1 MLGGGADAATVTQ
14 LREALLDPV
23 DLPPVATEDETDPWD
38 QRPGEPPGAYAAFLA
53 YLKLGPDRS
62 LEGAAERV
70 GLSKSRVRHLSSR
83 WEWGSRAASW
93 EVEAAR
99 RQFQALAR
107 EEQAALEQQLREA
120 RNLRQL
126 ARAELLNLAS
136 RSKVDK
142 KQVDEAVKGLS
153 PADVIS
159 LWQTGAAAERAMKQP
174 PARPGQSAE
183 LESRLEEVSGRVE
196 EAKRTDRELAE
207 VLNDVLA
214 FLKAAGLQQGSV
226 PEATRVLRLVLVG
239 EPPSGAEPTIAD
251 VAGDG
256 A

>member
-1 MLGGGADAATVTQ
+1 
-14 LREALLDPV
+14 
-23 DLPPVATEDETDPWD
+23 
-38 QRPGEPPGAYAAFLA
+38 
-53 YLKLGPDRS
+53 
-62 LEGAAERV
+62 
-70 GLSKSRVRHLSSR
+70 LSSR
-83 WEWGSRAASW
+83 WEWAIRAAAW

-99 RQFQALAR
+99 RQFQALAK

-174 PARPGQSAE
+174 PGRPRQTAE
-183 LESRLEEVSGRVE
+183 SESRLEEVSGRVE

-207 VLNDVLA
+207 VLDDVLA

-226 PEATRVLRLVLVG
+226 PEATRVLRLVLIG